1 MAESHYYDNDT
12 FIPILKDISGNS
24 SIMYLYDPSY
34 TPLAAA
40 SADYHTN
47 TDLSYVLFHNQIFSI
62 SDEIVTRG
70 VGKIT
75 EASYLKFDG
84 VDEFRLPQFK
94 NYSFD
99 ISGIPFLGN
108 YSEQEGIEV
117 FDLFTYKKYEY
128 YKAVPKD
135 QNGTI
140 YYLTKQD
147 DNTYFTYDENR
158 NIEIQIIYEN
168 DEWVLY
174 NNSVLADPITL
185 YNPPETLYKYYTRI
199 ENYVYPDSSG
209 NVNNIVTNRGD
220 SEGNPK
226 QITNEIRIITISV
239 TTFTYTEGLLTTTQD
254 TTLTSTSYTADIST
268 LKTITI
274 GTSVKAIAADTFK
287 SSTNLT
293 SITFEQVSTLT
304 TIGNNAFQSSGLTGT
319 LILPGSLK
327 TIGENAFQL
336 CSKLTTIDFELDSLV
351 DNGGA
356 GTIGSNAFVDSGVTT
371 FNARQ
376 TTIAANSWSTSPQ
389 TIGGKSII
397 INNLSP
403 HTLYSYNDST
413 TSSTNVTTLGSSN
426 NNTILTTAAIGP
438 QVTIMSD
445 DVFKDSTTLTSIT
458 FDSDIQLSTIS
469 TNAFHTSGLTGAI
482 TLPTSLTTIG
492 SSAFYSCTNITS
504 VNFDELVLLTT
515 IGVSAFEGSSS
526 LNGTFPLP
534 GTLISLGASAFK
546 LCSSMTSIT
555 FHSDIQLSTISDSTF
570 QSSGLTGAITL
581 PTSLTTIGSSA
592 FHSCSNMTSVNFDGL
607 VLLTTIG
614 VSAFEGCSGLTGA
627 ITLPISLTTIGV
639 KSFHSCTS
647 ITSITFESGSLT
659 SGGSIGNDAFTT
671 CTSLTTINAYQNTID
686 AMNWTPGASQSFY
699 GITVTIH
706 NLSVVTEPTTFTLVD
721 NSIITSSETIISGS
735 SYTNNTNIKQV
746 SIGESVESIADQAFL
761 GKTNLETLFF
771 NVNNISFITIGSE
784 AFKSSGLVG
793 PISLPTTLT
802 TIGSSAFHSCTNM
815 TSVNFNELALLTTI
829 SNSAF
834 HSSGLNGDI
843 TLPSSLMT
851 IEDNAFD
858 SCTAITSITFGSGS
872 LTSGGSIGDYAF
884 ANCTSLTTIYAHQNT
899 IDAMNWT
906 PGASQSFYDI
916 NVTIINLSTTV
927 FTYTD
932 NSTSTTEETILTY
945 NNSYDNTKI
954 LLKINIGPS
963 VIQIGASTLESY
975 QEAFFSDNNNIGL
988 TGSLTS
994 LTFSPNSKLETI
1006 DSSAFYNCTNL
1017 SGNLTI
1023 PKSVGIIGAGAFKN
1037 CGNMNLKFESGSQLS
1052 KINNNTFNGTGFSGI
1067 ITIPKSVTELGPSCF
1082 FYSVGDY
1089 SIKFEAGSLLTTIAD
1104 YAFYD
1109 KNGSNGLRHIT
1120 LPPSL
1125 ITIGKQA
1132 FQDCDVMTSITF
1144 EKGSLTGIGASI
1156 ATNIFNYCD
1165 KLTHIYA
1172 YNNTILAMNW
1182 TAGQQQSIGGI
1193 SVTVESLS

>member
-1 MAESHYYDNDT
+1 MAKSHYYDNDT
-12 FIPILKDISGNS
+12 FTPNLKDISGNS

-34 TPLAAA
+34 TPLAGA
-40 SADYHTN
+40 SADYHKN

-75 EASYLKFDG
+75 DASYGVNDG
-84 VDEFRLPQFK
+84 YDELGMLQSK
-94 NYSFD
+94 NYYFD
-99 ISGIPFLGN
+99 ISGMPFLGN
-108 YSEQEGIEV
+108 YSVQEQTAV
-117 FDLFTYKKYEY
+117 FDLFTYNKHDEY
-128 YKAVPKD
+128 YKAVPID
-135 QNGTI
+135 SHGTT
-140 YYLTKQD
+140 YYLDKHEDT
-147 DNTYFTYDENR
+147 TYSTYDEGLGM
-158 NIEIQIIYEN
+158 IEIKYEN
-168 DEWVLY
+168 NEWVLY
-174 NNSVLADPITL
+174 INFQVDPLTK
-185 YNPPETLYKYYTRI
+185 YNQPETLYKYYTRI
-199 ENYVYPDSSG
+199 NSYNYPSDSSG
-209 NVNNIVTNRGD
+209 NVNNIVVNRGY
-220 SEGNPK
+220 SGENPK
-226 QITNEIRIITISV
+226 QITDEIRIITISV

-254 TTLTSTSYTADIST
+254 TTLTSTSYTADISKH
-268 LKTITI
+268 KTITI
-274 GTSVKAIAADTFK
+274 GTSVIAIAADAFK

-304 TIGNNAFQSSGLTGT
+304 TIGNSAFQSSGLTGT

-492 SSAFYSCTNITS
+492 SSAFQLCANITS
-504 VNFDELVLLTT
+504 VNFDGLVLLTT
-515 IGVSAFEGSSS
+515 IGVSAFEGCSS

-534 GTLISLGASAFK
+534 DSLTSLGASAFK
-546 LCSSMTSIT
+546 SCSSMTSIT

-592 FHSCSNMTSVNFDGL
+592 FHSCSNMTSVNFNELG
-607 VLLTTIG
+607 LLTTIG
-614 VSAFEGCSGLTGA
+614 VSAFEGCSGLNGA
-627 ITLPISLTTIGV
+627 ITLPASLITIG
-639 KSFHSCTS
+639 SSAFHSCTNM
-647 ITSITFESGSLT
+647 TSITFGSGSLT
-659 SGGSIGNDAFTT
+659 SGGSIGNDAFTN

-721 NSIITSSETIISGS
+721 NSIITSSERIITAS
-735 SYTNNTNIKQV
+735 SYTDNTNIKQV
-746 SIGESVESIADQAFL
+746 SIGESVESIASQAFL

-802 TIGSSAFHSCTNM
+802 TIGSSAFHFCSNM

-829 SNSAF
+829 TSSAF

-843 TLPSSLMT
+843 TLPASLITIGSS
-851 IEDNAFD
+851 AFH
-858 SCTAITSITFGSGS
+858 SCTNMTSITFGSGS
-872 LTSGGSIGDYAF
+872 LTSDGSIGNDAF
-884 ANCTSLTTIYAHQNT
+884 TNCTSLTTINAHQNT

-906 PGASQSFYDI
+906 PGASQSFYGI
-916 NVTIINLSTTV
+916 TVTIINLSTTV

-932 NSTSTTEETILTY
+932 NSTSTTEATILTY
-945 NNSYDNTKI
+945 NSYNDDVNKF
-954 LLKINIGPS
+954 LVKINVGPL
-963 VIQIGASTLESY
+963 VTQIGNSATGTP
-975 QEAFFSDNNNIGL
+975 FFSTTDK

-994 LTFSPNSKLETI
+994 LTFSPNSTLKVIEGE
-1006 DSSAFYNCTNL
+1006 SFYNCTNL

-1023 PKSVGIIGAGAFKN
+1023 PKSVGNIGASAFRN
-1037 CGNMNLKFESGSQLS
+1037 CGNINLSFESGGQLN
-1052 KINNNTFNGTGFSGI
+1052 KIDSNTFHSTGLSGI
-1067 ITIPKSVTELGPSCF
+1067 ITIPASVTELGSSCF
-1082 FYSVGDY
+1082 FDSLGDY
-1089 SIKFEAGSLLTTIAD
+1089 TIKFEAGSLLTTIAS

-1109 KNGSNGLRHIT
+1109 QDGSNGLRHIT
-1120 LPPSL
+1120 LPSSL
-1125 ITIGKQA
+1125 KTIGALA
-1132 FQDCDVMTSITF
+1132 FQDCDLMKSVTF
-1144 EKGSLTGIGASI
+1144 EEGSLTADGASI
-1156 ATNIFNYCD
+1156 STNIFKNCD
-1165 KLTHIYA
+1165 TLTTINA
-1172 YNNTILAMNW
+1172 YQNTIDALGW
-1182 TAGQQQSIGGI
+1182 TAGQQQTIGDK
-1193 SVTVESLS
+1193 SVTVEILS